1 MAVPYALTDD
11 GYETQWQTNYLSPF
25 LLIKLLLPTL
35 TSTAANKTAENPVR
49 VVNVS
54 SDAAFV
60 PITPDLDL
68 ENPNLSDTTGFLA
81 PW

>member
-1 MAVPYALTDD
+1 MAAPYGLTED

-25 LLIKLLLPTL
+25 LLTKSLLPTM
-35 TSTAANKTAENPVR
+35 TSTARENAPAR
-49 VVNVS
+49 IINVV

-68 ENPNLSDTTGFLA
+68 ENPNLDHLTGFMA

>member
-1 MAVPYALTDD
+1 MAVPYALTED

-25 LLIKLLLPTL
+25 LLIKLLLPVL
-35 TSTAANKTAENPVR
+35 KSTAALKTAQNPVR
-49 VVNVS
+49 IVNVS

-60 PITPDLDL
+60 IAPILSL
-68 ENPNLSDTTGFLA
+68 EDPNLESATSFLG